1 MVRCF
6 VAVFLGFCFSL
17 GAQPGFVTGYIVN
30 AKGDT
35 VRGET
40 RYNPKKEFENYYKV
54 TFRDHAGQQKIY
66 KPEKV
71 KGFGV
76 RDTHYVSITENEETL
91 FYRVLAR
98 GEITFYRFMYEGLR
112 MNKPY
117 FVPEYYLRVPDKE
130 SLVLVKENKFKRQME
145 EWMDDN
151 TALLDS
157 FPESKEFDPVKATGL
172 INQYNAWKAT
182 HKK

>member
-6 VAVFLGFCFSL
+6 VAVFLGLCTTL
-17 GAQPGFVTGYIVN
+17 AAQSGFVKGYLLN

-40 RYNPKKEFENYYKV
+40 RVNPKKEHENYYKV
-54 TFRDHAGQQKIY
+54 TFRDQAGQQKIY
-66 KPEKV
+66 KPEKIR
-71 KGFGV
+71 GFGV

-91 FYRVLAR
+91 FFRVLAR
-98 GEITFYRFMYEGLR
+98 GPITLYKFMYEGLR

-117 FVPEYYLRVPDKE
+117 FVPEYYLHVPDNKN
-130 SLVLVKENKFKRQME
+130 LVLVKENKFKRQIA
-145 EWMDDN
+145 EWIDDN
-151 TALLDS
+151 PALLDS
-157 FPESKEFDPVKATGL
+157 FPESKEFDPAKAAEL

-182 HKK
+182 QTK